1 MLGRSAV
8 SAILTLLAHA
18 FHSSLAP
25 ARQGFSLRS
34 AQEDFTEWKMTL
46 MQVGLD
52 DKYRV
57 DAKRIYLSGVQALA
71 RLPMLQRERDRAAG
85 LNTAGFISGYRGS
98 PLGMYDHTLWRA
110 KSFLQAHDIAFV
122 PGLNEDLAATAV
134 WGSQQVGLFPGAR
147 VDGVFGIWYGK
158 GPGVDR
164 SVDALKHANS
174 AGTSQHGG
182 VLALAGDDHGCQSST
197 LAHQSEQ
204 VFAAAL
210 IPIINPA
217 TLQDYLDLGIYGFA
231 LSRYSGCWVGF
242 KAIGETVESSAS
254 IYSDHARVEIV
265 LPTDFEMPPGGLNI
279 RWPDPPL
286 EAEKRLFGPKMA
298 AIGAFAR
305 ANKLDR
311 IVLDGKPARLG
322 IIATGKAY
330 LDLRQALADLGISDR
345 DAEALG
351 LRIYKV
357 ALTWP
362 LEEHGAKRFAEG
374 LQDVLVV
381 EEKRGFIED
390 QLKRIL
396 YNVDAW
402 KRPSVVGKLDED
414 GAPLLPSEGELT
426 PTIVASALVARLRRL
441 GHQSPALEQR
451 LARLE
456 AFERP
461 AEGHAPISLQ
471 RTPYFCSGC
480 PHNTSTKLPE
490 GSRAM
495 AGIGCHGMA
504 LYVPARRTATIT
516 HMGAEGANWIGQAPF
531 TSEQHIFQN
540 LGDGTYTH
548 SGLLAL
554 RAAAASG
561 VNITYK
567 ILYNDAVAM
576 TGGQPAEG
584 SFTVAQ
590 IAHQVWAEGT
600 KRLAVVSDDPGK
612 YPKNYFPAGVTV
624 HHRREMDQ
632 VQRQLRDIKGLTAL
646 IYDQTCAA
654 EKRRRRKR
662 GLYPDPPKR
671 VFINDLVC
679 EGCGDC
685 SQTSNCVS
693 VQPLETEFGRKRQID
708 QSNCNKDYSCVDG
721 FCPSFVTV
729 HGGKPKRLEN
739 TAVDSGQLFAD
750 LPLPTLPQL
759 DVPYNILVTGIGGTG
774 VITIGALLGMA
785 AHLDGRGC
793 SALDFTGLAQK
804 NGAVMSHVRIAAKPE
819 DIASVRITSGGADLI
834 LGCDI
839 VVAASETALN
849 RVDRGAT
856 RAFVNADLQPTASF
870 VQNPDLD
877 FEMGAMQTTL
887 RDAIGERN
895 LEIIDATAIAATLMG
910 DSIAT
915 NSFMLGFAFQKGAV
929 PLSLEALLRAI
940 EINGAAIEMNK
951 QAFTWGRLAAHDIS
965 RVRSVTQ
972 FKARAASPTRAL
984 DEIINL
990 RAKFLSDYQDQ
1001 AYADRYLAAVDKVR
1015 KAETAASLSSSELSE
1030 AVAKNLFK
1038 LMAYKD
1044 EYEVARLYTDGSFA
1058 KKLSEKFDG
1067 EFSLKFY
1074 LAAPIFARR
1083 DKATGRLQKKEF
1095 GGWMIHAFRLLARL
1109 KGLRGT
1115 PYDPFGRTTERK
1127 AERKL
1132 IEDYLAMIEQRM
1144 AVMKAEQIPLLSRL
1158 ARIPETI
1165 RGYGHIKEENIT
1177 KAKAEKTRLEAE
1189 LDNSRF
1195 AAAAE

>member
-1 MLGRSAV
+1 M
-8 SAILTLLAHA
+8 TLL
-18 FHSSLAP
+18 
-25 ARQGFSLRS
+25 
-34 AQEDFTEWKMTL
+34 
-46 MQVGLD
+46 QVGLD

-57 DAKRIYLSGVQALA
+57 EAKKIYLSGVQALV
-71 RLPMLQRERDRAAG
+71 RLPMLQRERDRIAG

-98 PLGMYDHTLWRA
+98 PLGMYDHALWRA
-110 KSFLQAHDIAFV
+110 KSFLQGQDIAFV

-134 WGSQQVGLFPGAR
+134 WGSQQVGLFPGAK

-164 SVDALKHANS
+164 STDALKHANA
-174 AGTSQHGG
+174 AGSSRHGG

-204 VFAAAL
+204 IFAAAMM
-210 IPIINPA
+210 PIINPA
-217 TLQDYLDLGIYGFA
+217 TLQDYLDLGLLGFA
-231 LSRYSGCWVGF
+231 LSRFSGCWVGF
-242 KAIGETVESSAS
+242 KAISETVESSAS
-254 IYSDHARVEIV
+254 IFSDPSRMKIV
-265 LPTDFEMPPGGLNI
+265 LPTDFEMPLGGLNI

-286 EAEKRLFGPKMA
+286 DAERRLFGPKMA
-298 AIGAFAR
+298 AVAAFAR
-305 ANKLDR
+305 ANAFDR

-330 LDLRQALADLGISDR
+330 LDLRQALADLGISDH
-345 DAEALG
+345 DAEGLG

-362 LEEHGAKRFAEG
+362 LEESGAKRFADG

-390 QLKRIL
+390 QLVRIL
-396 YNVDAW
+396 YNMDATR
-402 KRPSVVGKLDED
+402 RPSVVGKRDET
-414 GAPLLPSEGELT
+414 GAPLLPSEGELN

-441 GHQSPALEQR
+441 GHQSPVLEQR

-456 AFERP
+456 AFEHP
-461 AEGHAPISLQ
+461 ALSQAPAGLQ

-480 PHNTSTKLPE
+480 PHNSSTKIPE

-504 LYVPARRTATIT
+504 LSIPSRRTATIT
-516 HMGAEGANWIGQAPF
+516 HMGGEGANWIGQAPF
-531 TSEQHIFQN
+531 TNETHIFQN

-584 SFTVAQ
+584 SFDVSQ
-590 IAHQVWAEGT
+590 IAHQVWAEGA
-600 KRLAVVSDDPGK
+600 KRLAIVSDDPGK
-612 YPKNYFPAGVTV
+612 YPSGGYFPQEATI
-624 HHRREMDQ
+624 HHRREMDEL
-632 VQRQLRDIKGLTAL
+632 QRELREIKGLTVL

-662 GLYPDPPKR
+662 GVYPDPPKR

-685 SQTSNCVS
+685 SVASNCVS
-693 VQPLETEFGRKRQID
+693 VQPLDTEFGRKRQID
-708 QSNCNKDYSCVDG
+708 QSNCNKDYSCVEG

-729 HGGKPKRLEN
+729 HGGTLKRLK
-739 TAVDSGQLFAD
+739 TSAVDSGKLFAD
-750 LPLPTLPQL
+750 LPLPPARALEE
-759 DVPYNILVTGIGGTG
+759 PYSILVTGIGGTG

-785 AHLDGRGC
+785 AHLDGKGC

-804 NGAVMSHVRIAAKPE
+804 NGAVMSHVRIAGKPE
-819 DIASVRITSGGADLI
+819 DIATVRIGNGGADLI

-839 VVAASETALN
+839 VVSTSGAALSRIE
-849 RVDRGAT
+849 RGVT

-870 VQNPDLD
+870 VQNPDID
-877 FEMGAMQTTL
+877 FEMGAMQTSL
-887 RDAIGERN
+887 RDAVGGQN
-895 LEIIDATAIAATLMG
+895 LEIIDATGIASALMG

-915 NSFMLGFAFQKGAV
+915 NAFMLGLAFQKGTI
-929 PLSLEALLRAI
+929 PLSLEAILRAI
-940 EINGAAIEMNK
+940 EINGAAVEMNK
-951 QAFTWGRLAAHDIS
+951 QAFTWGRLAAHDIA
-965 RVRSVTQ
+965 RVRSVLQ
-972 FKARAASPTRAL
+972 FRSRAASTAKTL
-984 DEIINL
+984 DEIIDT
-990 RAKFLSDYQDQ
+990 RAAFLKEYQNP
-1001 AYADRYLAAVDKVR
+1001 AYALRYLAVVDKVR
-1015 KAETAASLSSSELSE
+1015 TAESRVAPASHELSE

-1058 KKLSEKFDG
+1058 EKLAEKFEGD
-1067 EFSLKFY
+1067 FSLKFH
-1074 LAAPIFARR
+1074 LAPPIFARR
-1083 DKATGRLQKKEF
+1083 DKATGHLRKRDY
-1095 GGWMIHAFRLLARL
+1095 GDWMIHALRGLARL
-1109 KGLRGT
+1109 KFLRGT
-1115 PYDPFGRTTERK
+1115 AFDPFGYTAERRT
-1127 AERKL
+1127 ERKL
-1132 IEDYLAMIEQRM
+1132 IADYLAMIDAHLAALKPAQL
-1144 AVMKAEQIPLLSRL
+1144 PLLARL
-1158 ARIPETI
+1158 ARLPETI
-1165 RGYGHIKEENIT
+1165 RGYGHVKDASI
-1177 KAKAEKTRLEAE
+1177 AKALAEKARLEAE
-1189 LDNSRF
+1189 LENTRF

>member
-1 MLGRSAV
+1 
-8 SAILTLLAHA
+8 
-18 FHSSLAP
+18 
-25 ARQGFSLRS
+25 
-34 AQEDFTEWKMTL
+34 MTL

-52 DKYRV
+52 DKYRLES
-57 DAKRIYLSGVQALA
+57 KRIYLSGIQALV
-71 RLPMLQRERDRAAG
+71 RLPMLQRERDRLQN

-98 PLGMYDHTLWRA
+98 PLGMYDHALWRA
-110 KSFLQAHDIAFV
+110 KSFLQSQDIAFV

-134 WGSQQVGLFPGAR
+134 WGSQQVGMFPGAK

-174 AGTSQHGG
+174 AGTSRNGG

-210 IPIINPA
+210 MPILNPA

-254 IYSDHARVEIV
+254 VYSDPSRVDIV

-286 EAEKRLFGPKMA
+286 EQEPRLFGPKMA
-298 AIGAFAR
+298 AVGAFAR

-362 LEEHGAKRFAEG
+362 LEESGAKRFAEG

-390 QLKRIL
+390 QLVRIL
-396 YNVDAW
+396 YNMDAS
-402 KRPSVVGKLDED
+402 KRPSVVGKRDER
-414 GAPLLPSEGELT
+414 GAILLPSEGELT
-426 PTIVASALVARLRRL
+426 PTMVAAAAVSRLRRL
-441 GHQSPALEQR
+441 GHQSPLLEQR

-456 AFERP
+456 AFEHP
-461 AEGHAPISLQ
+461 ATTRAPIALQ

-480 PHNTSTKLPE
+480 PHNTSTKVPE

-504 LYVPARRTATIT
+504 LSVPSRRTATIS
-516 HMGAEGANWIGQAPF
+516 HMGAEGVTWIGQAPF
-531 TSEQHIFQN
+531 TSEPHVFQN

-554 RAAAASG
+554 RAAAAAG

-584 SFTVAQ
+584 GLTVSQ
-590 IAHQVWAEGT
+590 IAHQVSAEGA
-600 KRLAVVSDDPGK
+600 KRVAIVSDDPGK
-612 YPKNYFPAGVTV
+612 YPSNYFPQGATV

-632 VQRQLRDIKGLTAL
+632 IQREHREISGLSVL

-671 VFINDLVC
+671 VFINERVC

-685 SQTSNCVS
+685 SAVSNCVS
-693 VQPLETEFGRKRQID
+693 VQPLETEFSRKRRID
-708 QSNCNKDYSCVDG
+708 QSHCNKDFSCIEG
-721 FCPSFVTV
+721 FCPSCVTV
-729 HGGKPKRLEN
+729 HGGKLRKADR
-739 TAVDSGQLFAD
+739 TAADPSALFAD
-750 LPLPTLPQL
+750 LPLPTTPAL
-759 DVPYNILVTGIGGTG
+759 DGAYNILVTGIGGTG

-785 AHLDGRGC
+785 AHVDGKAC
-793 SALDFTGLAQK
+793 STLDFTGLSQK
-804 NGAVMSHVRIAAKPE
+804 NGAVMSHVRIAPSA
-819 DIASVRITSGGADLI
+819 DDLANVRIGPGTANLI

-839 VVAASETALN
+839 VVATSIPALS
-849 RVDRGAT
+849 RAERGLT
-856 RAFVNADLQPTASF
+856 RAIVNADLLPTASF
-870 VQNPDLD
+870 VIDPDIDFQAGAMREALNEAVSASDLD
-877 FEMGAMQTTL
+877 IL
-887 RDAIGERN
+887 
-895 LEIIDATAIAATLMG
+895 DATGLASSLMG

-915 NSFMLGFAFQKGAV
+915 NSFMLGFAFQRGAI
-929 PLSLEALLRAI
+929 PLSLEAIMKAI
-940 EINGAAIEMNK
+940 DLNGAAIEMNK
-951 QAFTWGRLAAHDIS
+951 LAFSWGRLAAHDLQ
-965 RVRSVTQ
+965 RVVTAAR
-972 FKARAASPTRAL
+972 FKSSGAAPVKRTL
-984 DEIINL
+984 DESIAF
-990 RAKFLSDYQDQ
+990 RAKFLTDYQNEV
-1001 AYADRYLAAVDKVR
+1001 YSKRYLAEVERVR
-1015 KAETAASLSSSELSE
+1015 AAEAKASPGSQELTE
-1030 AVAKNLFK
+1030 AFAKGLFK

-1044 EYEVARLYTDGSFA
+1044 EYEVARLYTDGEFA
-1058 KKLSEKFDG
+1058 KALQEQFEG
-1067 EFSLKFY
+1067 GPGLKV
-1074 LAAPIFARR
+1074 
-1083 DKATGRLQKKEF
+1083 
-1095 GGWMIHAFRLLARL
+1095 LLA
-1109 KGLRGT
+1109 
-1115 PYDPFGRTTERK
+1115 P
-1127 AERKL
+1127 
-1132 IEDYLAMIEQRM
+1132 
-1144 AVMKAEQIPLLSRL
+1144 PL
-1158 ARIPETI
+1158 
-1165 RGYGHIKEENIT
+1165 
-1177 KAKAEKTRLEAE
+1177 
-1189 LDNSRF
+1189 F
-1195 AAAAE
+1195 

>member
-1 MLGRSAV
+1 
-8 SAILTLLAHA
+8 
-18 FHSSLAP
+18 
-25 ARQGFSLRS
+25 
-34 AQEDFTEWKMTL
+34 MTL
-46 MQVGLD
+46 MQVRLD
-52 DKYRV
+52 DKYRL
-57 DAKRIYLSGVQALA
+57 DAKRIYLSGIQALV
-71 RLPMLQRERDRAAG
+71 RLPMLQRERDRLQD

-98 PLGMYDHTLWRA
+98 PLGMYDNALWRA
-110 KSFLQAHDIAFV
+110 KSFLQSHDIAFV

-134 WGSQQVGLFPGAR
+134 WGSQQVGMFPGAK

-174 AGTSQHGG
+174 AGTSRHGG

-210 IPIINPA
+210 MPILNPA
-217 TLQDYLDLGIYGFA
+217 TLQDYLDLGLYGFA
-231 LSRYSGCWVGF
+231 LSRFSGCWVGF
-242 KAIGETVESSAS
+242 KAISETVESSAS
-254 IYSDHARVEIV
+254 IYSDPSRIKVV
-265 LPTDFEMPPGGLNI
+265 LPSDFEMPPGGLGI

-286 EAEKRLFGPKMA
+286 EQERRLHGPKMA
-298 AIGAFAR
+298 AIAAFAR
-305 ANKLDR
+305 ANQLDR
-311 IVLDGKPARLG
+311 VVLDSKPARLG
-322 IIATGKAY
+322 IVATGKAY
-330 LDLRQALADLGISDR
+330 LDLRQALADLGITER
-345 DAEALG
+345 DAQEIG

-362 LEEHGAKRFAEG
+362 LDESGARRFAEG

-390 QLKRIL
+390 QLVRIL
-396 YNVDAW
+396 YNMDAS
-402 KRPSVVGKLDED
+402 KRPSVVGKRDER
-414 GAPLLPSEGELT
+414 GATLLPSEGELT
-426 PTIVASALVARLRRL
+426 PTMVAAAVVARLRRL
-441 GHQSPALEQR
+441 GHQSPVLEQR

-456 AFERP
+456 AFEHP
-461 AEGHAPISLQ
+461 ATTRAPMALQ

-480 PHNTSTKLPE
+480 PHNTSTKVPE

-504 LYVPARRTATIT
+504 LSVPSRRTATIS
-516 HMGAEGANWIGQAPF
+516 HMGAEGVSWIGQAPF
-531 TSEQHIFQN
+531 TSETHIFQN

-554 RAAAASG
+554 RAAAAAG

-584 SFTVAQ
+584 GLTVSQ
-590 IAHQVWAEGT
+590 IAHQVWAEGA
-600 KRLAVVSDDPGK
+600 KRLAIVSDDPGK
-612 YPKNYFPAGVTV
+612 YPGKNFPEGATV
-624 HHRREMDQ
+624 HHRRELDAI
-632 VQRQLRDIKGLTAL
+632 QRELREIKGLSVL

-685 SQTSNCVS
+685 SQVSNCVS

-708 QSNCNKDYSCVDG
+708 QSNCNKDYSCADG

-729 HGGKPKRLEN
+729 HGGALKKAE
-739 TAVDSGQLFAD
+739 TSSIDSGQLFAD
-750 LPLPTLPQL
+750 LPLPPRREL
-759 DVPYNILVTGIGGTG
+759 DAPYNILVTGIGGTG

-804 NGAVMSHVRIAAKPE
+804 NGAVMSHVRIAPAPE
-819 DIASVRITSGGADLI
+819 DIATVRIASGGADLI

-839 VVAASETALN
+839 VVSANATALS
-849 RVDRGAT
+849 RVERGITQAI
-856 RAFVNADLQPTASF
+856 VNADLQPTASF
-870 VQNPDLD
+870 VMNPDID
-877 FEMGAMQTTL
+877 FEMNAMQGAL
-887 RDAIGERN
+887 RDAIGDEK
-895 LEIIDATAIAATLMG
+895 LDIIDATGIASGLMG

-915 NSFMLGFAFQKGAV
+915 NAFMLGFAFQKGAV
-929 PLSLEALLRAI
+929 PLSLESILQAI

-951 QAFTWGRLAAHDIS
+951 QALSWGRLAAHDLS
-965 RVRSVTQ
+965 RVRSVIQ
-972 FKARAASPTRAL
+972 FRTRATTTTRTL
-984 DEIINL
+984 DESIAY
-990 RAKFLSDYQDQ
+990 RAKFLDEYQNQ
-1001 AYADRYLAAVDKVR
+1001 SWADRYLAAVAKVR
-1015 KAETAASLSSSELSE
+1015 AAEAQASPGSSELTE

-1044 EYEVARLYTDGSFA
+1044 EYEVARLYTDGAFA
-1058 KKLSEKFDG
+1058 TQLGEKFEG
-1067 EFSLKFY
+1067 GIRLKFH
-1074 LAAPIFARR
+1074 LAAPLLARR
-1083 DKATGRLQKKEF
+1083 DKVTGHLQKKEY
-1095 GGWMIHAFRLLARL
+1095 GGWIIHAFGLLARL
-1109 KGLRGT
+1109 KFLRGT
-1115 PYDPFGRTTERK
+1115 AFDPFGYTAERK

-1132 IEDYLAMIEQRM
+1132 IDDYLATIEQHSAM
-1144 AVMKAEQIPLLSRL
+1144 LKAERIPTLAKL
-1158 ARIPETI
+1158 ARLPEMI
-1165 RGYGHIKEENIT
+1165 RGYGHIKEQSIAKSLIE
-1177 KAKAEKTRLEAE
+1177 KARLEANLE
-1189 LDNSRF
+1189 TSRF
-1195 AAAAE
+1195 AVAAE

>member
-1 MLGRSAV
+1 
-8 SAILTLLAHA
+8 
-18 FHSSLAP
+18 
-25 ARQGFSLRS
+25 
-34 AQEDFTEWKMTL
+34 MTL

-52 DKYRV
+52 DKYRLE
-57 DAKRIYLSGVQALA
+57 AKRIYLSGIQTLV
-71 RLPMLQRERDRAAG
+71 RLPMLQRERDRRQN

-98 PLGMYDHTLWRA
+98 PLGMYDSALWRA
-110 KSFLQAHDIAFV
+110 KSFLQSQDIAFV

-134 WGSQQVGLFPGAR
+134 WGSQQVGMFPGAK

-164 SVDALKHANS
+164 SVDPLKHANS
-174 AGTSQHGG
+174 AGSSRHGG

-197 LAHQSEQ
+197 LAHQSEP

-210 IPIINPA
+210 MPVLNPA
-217 TLQDYLDLGIYGFA
+217 TLQDYLDLGLYGFA
-231 LSRYSGCWVGF
+231 LSRFSGCWVGF
-242 KAIGETVESSAS
+242 KAISETVESSAS
-254 IYSDHARVEIV
+254 IYSDPTRVQIV
-265 LPTDFEMPPGGLNI
+265 LPSDFEMPPGGLNI

-286 EAEKRLFGPKMA
+286 EQERRLHGPKMA
-298 AIGAFAR
+298 AIAAFAR
-305 ANKLDR
+305 ANQLDR
-311 IVLDGKPARLG
+311 VVLDSKPARLG

-330 LDLRQALADLGISDR
+330 LDLRQALADLGISER
-345 DAEALG
+345 DAQEIG

-362 LEEHGAKRFAEG
+362 LEESGAKRFAEG

-390 QLKRIL
+390 QLVRIL
-396 YNVDAW
+396 YNMDAS
-402 KRPSVVGKLDED
+402 KRPSVVGKRDEQ
-414 GAPLLPSEGELT
+414 GATLLPSEGELT

-441 GHQSPALEQR
+441 GHQSPVLEQR

-456 AFERP
+456 AFEHP
-461 AEGHAPISLQ
+461 ATMRAPMALQ

-480 PHNTSTKLPE
+480 PHNTSTKVPE

-504 LYVPARRTATIT
+504 LSIPSRRTATIS
-516 HMGAEGANWIGQAPF
+516 HMGGEGANWIGQAPF
-531 TSEQHIFQN
+531 TSEAHIFQN

-554 RAAAASG
+554 RAAAAAG

-584 SFTVAQ
+584 GLTVSQ
-590 IAHQVWAEGT
+590 IAHQVWAEGA
-600 KRLAVVSDDPGK
+600 KRIAVVSDDPGK
-612 YPKNYFPAGVTV
+612 YPKNYFPEGATV
-624 HHRREMDQ
+624 HHRRELDRI
-632 VQRQLRDIKGLTAL
+632 QRELREIKGLSVL

-693 VQPLETEFGRKRQID
+693 VQPLDTEFGRKRQID
-708 QSNCNKDYSCVDG
+708 QSNCNKDYSCVEG

-729 HGGKPKRLEN
+729 HGGTLKKAE
-739 TAVDSGQLFAD
+739 TSAVDSRQLFAD
-750 LPLPTLPQL
+750 LPLPPRRELKE
-759 DVPYNILVTGIGGTG
+759 PYNILVTGIGGTG

-785 AHLDGRGC
+785 AHLDGHGC
-793 SALDFTGLAQK
+793 SALDFTGLSQK
-804 NGAVMSHVRIAAKPE
+804 NGAVMSHVRIAPAPE
-819 DIASVRITSGGADLI
+819 DIATVRIASGGANLI

-839 VVAASETALN
+839 VVSANATALS
-849 RVDRGAT
+849 RVERGAT
-856 RAFVNADLQPTASF
+856 LAVVNADLQPTASF
-870 VQNPDLD
+870 VMNPDID
-877 FEMGAMQTTL
+877 FEMNAMQGAL
-887 RDAIGERN
+887 RDAIGDKN
-895 LEIIDATAIAATLMG
+895 LDIIDATGIASALMG

-915 NSFMLGFAFQKGAV
+915 NAFMLGFAFQKGAI
-929 PLSLEALLRAI
+929 PLSLEAILRAI

-951 QAFTWGRLAAHDIS
+951 QAFTWGRLAAHDIA
-965 RVRSVTQ
+965 RVRSVIQ
-972 FKARAASPTRAL
+972 FRTRAATTTRTL
-984 DEIINL
+984 DESIAY
-990 RAKFLSDYQDQ
+990 RAKFLAEYQDQ
-1001 AYADRYLAAVDKVR
+1001 SYADRYLATVAKVR
-1015 KAETAASLSSSELSE
+1015 SAEAQALPGSSELTE

-1044 EYEVARLYTDGSFA
+1044 EYEVARLYTDGAFA
-1058 KKLSEKFDG
+1058 KKLGEKFEGDVRLR
-1067 EFSLKFY
+1067 FH
-1074 LAAPIFARR
+1074 LAAPLLARR
-1083 DKATGRLQKKEF
+1083 DKVTGHLQKKEY

-1109 KGLRGT
+1109 KFLRGT
-1115 PYDPFGRTTERK
+1115 ALDIFGYTAERK

-1132 IEDYLAMIEQRM
+1132 IDDYLVMIERRV
-1144 AVMKAEQIPLLSRL
+1144 AALKGEQIPTLVRL
-1158 ARIPETI
+1158 ARLPETI
-1165 RGYGHIKEENIT
+1165 RGYGHIKEQSIG
-1177 KAKAEKTRLEAE
+1177 KSLAEKARLEAE
-1189 LDNSRF
+1189 LENNRF
-1195 AAAAE
+1195 AVAAE

>member
-1 MLGRSAV
+1 
-8 SAILTLLAHA
+8 
-18 FHSSLAP
+18 
-25 ARQGFSLRS
+25 
-34 AQEDFTEWKMTL
+34 MTL
-46 MQVGLD
+46 MEVGLD
-52 DKYRV
+52 DKYRLDV
-57 DAKRIYLSGVQALA
+57 KRIYLSGVQALV
-71 RLPMLQRERDRAAG
+71 RLPMLQRESDRLKG
-85 LNTAGFISGYRGS
+85 INTAGFISGYRGS

-110 KSFLQAHDIAFV
+110 KSFLQQHDIAFV

-134 WGSQQVGLFPGAR
+134 WGSQQVGLFPGAK

-158 GPGVDR
+158 GPGLDR

-174 AGTSQHGG
+174 AGSSRNGG

-210 IPIINPA
+210 IPVLNPA
-217 TLQDYLDLGIYGFA
+217 TLQDYIDLGLYGFA

-242 KAIGETVESSAS
+242 KAISETVESSAS
-254 IYSDHARVEIV
+254 IYSDPSRIAIV
-265 LPTDFEMPPGGLNI
+265 TPTDFEMPPGGLNI

-286 EAEKRLFGPKMA
+286 EAEARLFGPKMA
-298 AIGAFAR
+298 AVGAFAR
-305 ANKLDR
+305 ANRLDR

-362 LEEHGAKRFAEG
+362 LEESGARRFAEG

-390 QLKRIL
+390 QLMRIL

-402 KRPSVVGKLDED
+402 KRPTVVGKRDET

-426 PTIVASALVARLRRL
+426 PTVVAGALVARLRRL
-441 GHQSPALEQR
+441 GHHSPVLEQR

-456 AFERP
+456 AFDHP
-461 AEGHAPISLQ
+461 VTAKSAITMA

-480 PHNTSTKLPE
+480 PHNSSTKIPD

-504 LYVPARRTATIT
+504 LSVPARRTDTIT
-516 HMGAEGANWIGQAPF
+516 HMGAEGANWIGQSPF
-531 TSEQHIFQN
+531 TSESHVFQN

-554 RAAAASG
+554 RAVAAAG

-590 IAHQVWAEGT
+590 IAQQVWAEGP
-600 KRLAVVSDDPGK
+600 KRVAVVSDDPDK
-612 YPKNYFPAGVTV
+612 YPAGDYFPKGTTV

-632 VQRQLRDIKGLTAL
+632 LQRELRDTKGLTVL

-729 HGGKPKRLEN
+729 HGGSLKRIE
-739 TAVDSGQLFAD
+739 TKSIDSGQLFAD
-750 LPLPTLPQL
+750 LPLPPAPALEA
-759 DVPYNILVTGIGGTG
+759 PYNILVTGIGGTG

-804 NGAVMSHVRIAAKPE
+804 NGAVMSHVRIAPTPE
-819 DIASVRITSGGADLI
+819 DIASVRITTGGADLI

-839 VVAASETALN
+839 VVSAGNTALS
-849 RVDRGAT
+849 RVERGVT
-856 RAFVNADLQPTASF
+856 KAFVNADLQPTASF
-870 VQNPDLD
+870 VQNPDID
-877 FEMGAMQTTL
+877 FEMNAMRSAL
-887 RDAIGERN
+887 NDAIGERN
-895 LEIIDATAIAATLMG
+895 LEIIDATGIAATLMG

-915 NSFMLGFAFQKGAV
+915 NSFMLGFAFQKGAI
-929 PLSLEALLRAI
+929 PLSLEAIMRAI

-951 QAFTWGRLAAHDIS
+951 LAFTWGRLAAHDVS
-965 RVRSVTQ
+965 RVRSVIQ
-972 FKARAASPTRAL
+972 FRARAATTTRTLDEQIATRA
-984 DEIINL
+984 E
-990 RAKFLSDYQDQ
+990 FLTAYQNK
-1001 AYADRYLAAVDKVR
+1001 AYADRYLAAVEKVR
-1015 KAETAASLSSSELSE
+1015 KAEAAVAPSSTELTE

-1044 EYEVARLYTDGSFA
+1044 EYEVARLYTDGIFA
-1058 KKLSEKFDG
+1058 RKLSEKFDG
-1067 EFSLKFY
+1067 DYKLKFH
-1074 LAAPIFARR
+1074 LAPPIFARR
-1083 DKATGRLQKKEF
+1083 DKTGRLQKQEF
-1095 GGWMIHAFRLLARL
+1095 GGWMIHAFRWLAKL
-1109 KGLRGT
+1109 KFLRGT
-1115 PYDPFGRTTERK
+1115 SLDPFGRTTERRT
-1127 AERKL
+1127 ERKL
-1132 IEDYLAMIEQRM
+1132 VEDYFAFIDQRV
-1144 AVMKAEQIPLLSRL
+1144 ADLKPGQIPLLSRL
-1158 ARIPETI
+1158 ARLPESI
-1165 RGYGHIKEENIT
+1165 RGYGHIKEASI
-1177 KAKAEKTRLEAE
+1177 AKAAAEKARLEAE
-1189 LDNSRF
+1189 LENSRF